1 MSFIVEVTRRKA
13 DDPELS
19 FNNLEMFHQN
29 CFGGKIVYYT
39 REGMRDHQQCL
50 KCERCDSG
58 VIVDRDKLWDWK
70 KEIILTAIDGK
81 KREIPRR
88 WEKQIIILQK

>member
-39 REGMRDHQQCL
+39 REGMRDHQQF
-50 KCERCDSG
+50 
-58 VIVDRDKLWDWK
+58 
-70 KEIILTAIDGK
+70 
-81 KREIPRR
+81 P
-88 WEKQIIILQK
+88 LQKSLTCWNYCILSK

>member
-58 VIVDRDKLWDWK
+58 VIVDRDKLWDSA
-70 KEIILTAIDGK
+70 EGGK
-81 KREIPRR
+81 PGKRAVNTTEDSP
-88 WEKQIIILQK
+88 W